1 MTFRE
6 FLDALCYV
14 SGEQISVF
22 VARTFLSEVT
32 QDNFKSI
39 LNNISDDVI
48 KSYLRPERN
57 ISKKFADEIESCY
70 QREYLEEHLDDIC
83 CEDEKLPQLC
93 DAFRRY
99 CPDINEDNA
108 IELVVKQ
115 FEKILKSAGKRK
127 PSKKSSKKKCHI
139 SKEDVCSI
147 QAVIVDLQYTVE
159 KLQECSTGLLITSK
173 ESHLT
178 NMEKSHDEWQ
188 SKFNQNYETFQ
199 KKNIEL
205 HYYAIIYPEIEV
217 IDTIFNLSNFI
228 DFASKYI
235 NKDNCIYIDF
245 DSRIDEYKAYLK
257 QLTKIIHTK

>member
-57 ISKKFADEIESCY
+57 ISKNFADEIKTYY
-70 QREYLEEHLDDIC
+70 QRENLEEYLDDMC
-83 CEDEKLPQLC
+83 YGDEKLPELYE
-93 DAFRRY
+93 AFKQY
-99 CPDINEDNA
+99 CPDINQDNA
-108 IELVVKQ
+108 FELVAEQ
-115 FEKILKSAGKRK
+115 FEKMLNSAGKRK
-127 PSKKSSKKKCHI
+127 QGKESSEKECCI
-139 SKEDVCSI
+139 SKEDVCSM
-147 QAVIVDLQYTVE
+147 QAIIVILQYTVE
-159 KLQECSTGLLITSK
+159 RLQECSIGLLVTRK

-178 NMEKSHDEWQ
+178 NVEKSHDEWQ

-199 KKNIEL
+199 EKNTEL
-205 HYYAIIYPEIEV
+205 YCYAAIYPEIEV
-217 IDTIFNLSNFI
+217 IDTIFSLSDLI
-228 DFASKYI
+228 DFTARYI
-235 NKDNCIYIDF
+235 NKDSGIYIDF
-245 DSRIDEYKAYLK
+245 DSQIDEYRAYLK
-257 QLTKIIHTK
+257 QLIKIIYAR